1 MISMEREILDVLS
14 RNDGKIHYYN
24 IANQLRIGDHYAY
37 LICKGLERN
46 GIVNFDTLK
55 GICSLTNIGKKKT
68 DEIRRVRLQQ
78 EKENIQKRAKDKM
91 NKILN
96 NKKII
101 SY

>member
-1 MISMEREILDVLS
+1 MLSMEREVLDVLS
-14 RNDGKIHYYN
+14 MNDGKIHYYN

-46 GIVNFDTLK
+46 GYVNFETLK
-55 GICSLTNIGKKKT
+55 GICSLTDIGKKKI
-68 DEIRRVRLQQ
+68 DKIWRVRQKQ
-78 EKENIQKRAKDKM
+78 EEENIQKRAKENM
-91 NKILN
+91 NKILK